1 MYLFANKIDQS
12 GAPFIAD
19 IIKNKL
25 QLQTLGLSNNKLY
38 KYGAMEIAKTG
49 LTGKQSLV
57 KLSIENNCIGNEG
70 LKAISIALSECRALQ
85 EIYLYNNEIDDEP
98 IEDFT
103 NLIAQ

>member
-1 MYLFANKIDQS
+1 MALNSCNLNGDLLEALKTAIENHSQLRDLYLFANKIDQS

-49 LTGKQSLV
+49 LTGK
-57 KLSIENNCIGNEG
+57 
-70 LKAISIALSECRALQ
+70 
-85 EIYLYNNEIDDEP
+85 
-98 IEDFT
+98 
-103 NLIAQ
+103 

>member
-1 MYLFANKIDQS
+1 
-12 GAPFIAD
+12 
-19 IIKNKL
+19 
-25 QLQTLGLSNNKLY
+25 
-38 KYGAMEIAKTG
+38 MEIAKTG

-70 LKAISIALSECRALQ
+70 LKAIAIALRDNKALQ

-103 NLIAQ
+103 NFISQ